1 MRIRKHDFVLIDDEM
16 KCRLHKIVDMKI
28 KIKKNYI
35 NLLFLINKKYGSTF
49 TFINNKW
56 IRSKKNTSKLD
67 IDNNIDIEGTNK
79 DIYYNN
85 NSQKLTEENI
95 HELKENNYENPYEVI
110 QKLVDNSSTFKEKTI
125 ISKFKYIEKKLKRHF
140 CQFTIY
146 ECNISNLL
154 HFYYK
159 YFPEK
164 ISNVRIDYLANILFH
179 LNKDPNEKDKKQ
191 NIINDSLSMTLEET
205 NTTNNEN
212 NNIYNNNN
220 NNNNNNIP
228 SCSCYYNHNVLIY
241 DDTFGLMTSVINITY
256 DYNVNIFSLVYKN
269 SCSSIIPS
277 FGIKKNTNIL
287 KINILNSNSKGSIN
301 KERIKSTD
309 TDMDKFM
316 STNNNN
322 NNNNNNKNNH
332 HNNNH
337 NIALVDDNYNI
348 IYKMNNNSFNN
359 ENNSLNKDITIS
371 QNNNQIIEHKILSN
385 VCEEKINSEK
395 THSYNIN
402 SDNLNEQCNNQN
414 ELTSHNVSE
423 FSCHEKRK
431 LNDISNI
438 NDISNEPNKKIKN
451 YQDNHNMNKE
461 NVINYEEIKKEIM
474 IQDLYQRKAESFVII
489 ISSEFIYNTNTNLY
503 LLINTLINVSL
514 KYLNND
520 SKLIF
525 YSDDFNILNMF
536 LKILINTNSFIHIKL
551 NEYIL
556 REQQIIK
563 RRTHPVIKNAKL
575 SDGFL
580 LTALKVQN

>member
-56 IRSKKNTSKLD
+56 IRSKKNASKLD

-164 ISNVRIDYLANILFH
+164 ISNVRIDYLASILFH
-179 LNKDPNEKDKKQ
+179 LNKDRNEKENNQ
-191 NIINDSLSMTLEET
+191 NIINDSLNMTLEET

-212 NNIYNNNN
+212 NENNDNNNIY
-220 NNNNNNIP
+220 NNIP
-228 SCSCYYNHNVLIY
+228 SCSSYYNHNVLIY

-301 KERIKSTD
+301 KETIKSTD
-309 TDMDKFM
+309 TDMDAVM
-316 STNNNN
+316 STNN

-332 HNNNH
+332 HNNYH

-348 IYKMNNNSFNN
+348 IYKMNNYSFNN

-371 QNNNQIIEHKILSN
+371 QNDNQIIEHKILSN
-385 VCEEKINSEK
+385 VCEEKKKNTEK
-395 THSYNIN
+395 THSHNIN
-402 SDNLNEQCNNQN
+402 SDNLNEQSNNQN
-414 ELTSHNVSE
+414 ELTNHNVSE
-423 FSCHEKRK
+423 LSCHEKRK
-431 LNDISNI
+431 LNDIGNI

-451 YQDNHNMNKE
+451 YQENHNMNKE
-461 NVINYEEIKKEIM
+461 NVINYEEIKKKIM